1 MRSPFRNNGGW
12 LAFVRMVNRRQEAGM
27 ITGFADLMRIMV
39 EERKRV
45 LEEAPETAPRYRID
59 ERGAVIVDRLGRGP
73 AHPLERV

>member
-1 MRSPFRNNGGW
+1 
-12 LAFVRMVNRRQEAGM
+12 M

-59 ERGAVIVDRLGRGP
+59 ERGAVIADRLGRGP